1 VSVLDGCS
9 FYFWKKE
16 KKMVRKS
23 FSLFSLLLVV
33 SMLLAACSG
42 GGAATTAPQAG
53 AATQPAAGGTA
64 TKLVF
69 WDYYTSGDGAKAW
82 AELVQACGT
91 EAGVSIER
99 QAVPRN
105 EFISKVL
112 LAAQQKQMPD
122 VLMVDNPDLQEVAN
136 TGALAP
142 LTEYGVNL
150 DGLFKNLLEAGSLNG
165 KVYGIAPGINGM
177 ALWYN
182 KDMFD
187 KAGVKPPT
195 NWAEVEDAAAK
206 LTKDGVYGIAFSAPA
221 TEEGTWQ
228 FEPWF
233 WGAGGDLKKVN
244 SPEGVQAL
252 QFWTDLVQ
260 KGYASKSVVQWSQGD
275 VNDQFLAG
283 KAAMQQNG
291 VWNLNSIEKSGLKFG
306 IVPIP
311 APKGGAAPGPMG
323 GEVLT
328 IPLTSNA
335 ANMNAAGKVVNCLLS
350 DKNMLAWAN
359 LNSYIPA
366 RESLAQQV
374 AKERPNMAPFVEAA
388 AAERSRPG
396 PPANLGPNYSK
407 VSQPVW
413 NAIQA
418 ALTGAKTPQ
427 AALDEAQKQ
436 AEDAMK

>member
-1 VSVLDGCS
+1 MLRRM
-9 FYFWKKE
+9 W
-16 KKMVRKS
+16 
-23 FSLFSLLLVV
+23 SLFSLLLLASLV
-33 SMLLAACSG
+33 LAACTS
-42 GGAATTAPQAG
+42 AAPVAAPGSSASAPAAAG
-53 AATQPAAGGTA
+53 ASQA
-64 TKLVF
+64 LVE
-69 WDYYTSGDGAKAW
+69 WDYYASGAGNEVWGGLVEGCAK
-82 AELVQACGT
+82 EV
-91 EAGVSIER
+91 GVTVER

-105 EFISKVL
+105 ELITKVL

-122 VLMVDNPDLQEVAN
+122 VLMIDNPDLQEVAA

-142 LTEYGVNL
+142 LTDYGVDL
-150 DGLFKNLLEAGSLNG
+150 TGLYANLLDAGSYED

-182 KDMFD
+182 KDLLD
-187 KAGVKPPT
+187 AAGVKPPT
-195 NWAEVEDAAAK
+195 TWAEVKEAAAK
-206 LTKDGVYGIAFSAPA
+206 LTSGEVYGIAFSAPA

-233 WGAGGDLKKVN
+233 WGAGGDLNKLD
-244 SPEGVQAL
+244 SPEGIKAL
-252 QFWTDLVQ
+252 QFWTDLVND
-260 KGYASKSVVQWSQGD
+260 GSASKSVVQWSQGD

-291 VWNLNSIEKSGLKFG
+291 VWNLGAIEAAGMNFG

-311 APKGGAAPGPMG
+311 MPEGGAAPGPMG

-328 IPLTSNA
+328 IPLSSNTDK
-335 ANMNAAGKVVNCLLS
+335 MDAAGKLVNCLLS

-359 LNSYIPA
+359 QNAYIPG
-366 RESLAQQV
+366 RESVAQQV
-374 AKERPNMAPFVEAA
+374 AKDRPSMAPFVEAA

-407 VSQPVW
+407 VSQPLW

-418 ALTGAKTPQ
+418 ALTGAKTPEQ
-427 AALDEAQKQ
+427 ALQDAQQQ
-436 AEDAMK
+436 AESATK